1 MTTIKIISAE
11 AIEIQPRCYVVEAG
25 LSGGGVTRHEGP
37 RKAWFF
43 TKEQA
48 RKLARRVND
57 TLTIDLTYWDTG
69 DANEY

>member
-1 MTTIKIISAE
+1 MVAYGRRWIGATQTRASLTTD
-11 AIEIQPRCYVVEAG
+11 
-25 LSGGGVTRHEGP
+25 GGGVTRHEGP